1 MSDIEKILSRGL
13 QANLPVAFTDGTL
26 RFTTDTKRL
35 FLDTSS
41 ARLLISDVISDY
53 TEQQLGQLSSHIE
66 GKVYV
71 AKDTFRVYVSDG
83 TDLLDASR
91 IIPVSASDNQDYY
104 IWMNGGSTG
113 APKYNS
119 GFSYNPSTKNL
130 KAGGL
135 SITQTE
141 EQVDET
147 TVKVVNFYMS

>member
-1 MSDIEKILSRGL
+1 MSDIEKILTKGL
-13 QANLPVAFTDGTL
+13 QEDLPVVFTEGVL

-41 ARLLISDVISDY
+41 ARLLISDVIADY
-53 TEQQLGQLSSHIE
+53 TEAQLKVLASHIA

-71 AKDTFRVYVSDG
+71 ANDTFRVYVSDG

-130 KAGGL
+130 KAGNL

-141 EQVDET
+141 EQVDSS
-147 TVKVVNFYMS
+147 TVKVINFYVS